1 MKDRTL
7 YRFVGWVFALGF
19 AVAVFNLVGCA
30 AWNCSS
36 PAFSEEAHG
45 AERRTVIACAGDEW
59 VTSVRLGNG

>member
-1 MKDRTL
+1 MKARTL
-7 YRFVGWVFALGF
+7 YRIAAWVCALCFAGML
-19 AVAVFNLVGCA
+19 LQTVGCA